1 MGNISSIPKINFEDM
16 QLAIKEND
24 KYLIINVMETNM
36 QQCLIEKTVSYNIE
50 ETVIN
55 ELIEKKKKDIN
66 IIIYGKNSNDEKI
79 FTKYKELRNL
89 GFTNVYIYIGGM
101 FMWLLLQD
109 IYGQDLFPTTSKE
122 LDILKYKSHRVFDV
136 KYINN

>member
-109 IYGQDLFPTTSKE
+109 IYGDDMFPTTNKCID
-122 LDILKYKSHRVFDV
+122 LLKYKETSRFHR
-136 KYINN
+136 

>member
-24 KYLIINVMETNM
+24 KYLIIKVMETNM

-109 IYGQDLFPTTSKE
+109 IYGDDMFPTTNKCID
-122 LDILKYKSHRVFDV
+122 LLKYKETSRFHR
-136 KYINN
+136 

>member
-1 MGNISSIPKINFEDM
+1 M

-109 IYGQDLFPTTSKE
+109 IYGDDMFPTTNKCID
-122 LDILKYKSHRVFDV
+122 LLKYKETSRFHR
-136 KYINN
+136 

>member
-24 KYLIINVMETNM
+24 KYLIINVMENNM

-109 IYGQDLFPTTSKE
+109 IYGDDMFPTTNKCID
-122 LDILKYKSHRVFDV
+122 LLKYNETSRFHR
-136 KYINN
+136 